1 MSSWI
6 YINSRVLLK
15 WQWSALQENVSV
27 KWMMCKMTTFS
38 HDFCFPT
45 LFFLSSFIFFP
56 HSIHP
61 SSSHP
66 YSPSF
71 NTMLM
76 QAGMATLCVCVHI
89 SVMGI
94 NLVCTKLRGLHTHSH
109 THLCVCLTDTADK
122 QVWRHWVEGW
132 KNVSGLQNKE
142 DIMWIFVCQK
152 HSQSYLK
159 LLFYFDDAFVT
170 FPKASLGS
178 TLRHWLDLTSKF
190 TPLGKSPHVCRDS
203 TRHKKN

>member
-1 MSSWI
+1 MIS
-6 YINSRVLLK
+6 
-15 WQWSALQENVSV
+15 VSYLSV
-27 KWMMCKMTTFS
+27 
-38 HDFCFPT
+38 
-45 LFFLSSFIFFP
+45 FF

-76 QAGMATLCVCVHI
+76 QAGMTTLCVCVHTYL
-89 SVMGI
+89 SGELTLCAQ
-94 NLVCTKLRGLHTHSH
+94 NWEAYTPTLC
-109 THLCVCLTDTADK
+109 LCVCLTDTADK
-122 QVWRHWVEGW
+122 QVWRHWVEEW

-152 HSQSYLK
+152 HSQSYWK

-170 FPKASLGS
+170 YPKASLGS